1 MAFTTKKLSLVG
13 RASFPGMPFKE
24 RSVVAPPFPL
34 LDLSKA
40 RTVAD
45 VLAAVG
51 VVTDKIKEK
60 RVKEPSVPSV
70 PSAPSPKRKG
80 GKK

>member
-1 MAFTTKKLSLVG
+1 MPKKEIVLNKMFGKLLV
-13 RASFPGMPFKE
+13 P
-24 RSVVAPPFPL
+24 VAPPFPFV
-34 LDLSKA
+34 DLAGVK
-40 RTVAD
+40 TVAD
-45 VLAAVG
+45 FRAAVG